1 MTIIYSPLAS
11 SYGFS
16 SPGFTVDATGSLATS
31 SIATNILSTVNIFL
45 SGTLTSNGV
54 PLLTQNSLG
63 SGITSSTLT
72 SVGTLTALT
81 VNGALS
87 VSGGT
92 ITLTS
97 SSRGSINNVNIGATT
112 PGTGNFTSVTLTGS
126 PTARLQA
133 ANKQYVDKTAAALA
147 IALGG

>member
-11 SYGFS
+11 SYGFT
-16 SPGFTVDATGSLATS
+16 SPGFSIDSTGNLAATS
-31 SIATNILSTVNIFL
+31 LATNILSTTNVIL
-45 SGTLTSNGV
+45 TGTLTSNGI
-54 PLLTQNSLG
+54 PLLTQTSLG
-63 SGITSSTLT
+63 STIISSGLT

-81 VNGALS
+81 VNGALTA
-87 VSGGT
+87 SGGT

-97 SSRGSINNVNIGATT
+97 SSIGSINNVNIGTT
-112 PGTGNFTSVTLTGS
+112 APGTGSFTSVTLS
-126 PTARLQA
+126 SNPTTKYQA